1 MQLTFLAQVLWA
13 TGLCELVTLLLVLI
27 VRRRWQNF
35 PVFTA
40 YITFQVVEAIAL
52 YGIHQWGSSSAY
64 FWAYWVGVFLDL
76 VLQLSVVFELTRIV
90 LRPTGTWVRDA
101 GKLFLLMAVAGALVA
116 AAVSYAANPTMPN
129 NLDNWIEKG
138 SLFAAMLNAQLFVAM
153 GLASTRLGLA
163 WRHHV
168 MGIATGWALWAFVGL
183 FVEAAYS
190 YLGAS
195 WHGLAFDQ
203 IRIVSYQA
211 ATIYWT
217 VNLWLPEPQSRT
229 LSPEMQ
235 SYLSALKQHATL
247 GARGVSNLDRH

>member
-40 YITFQVVEAIAL
+40 YITFQVVEAVAL
-52 YGIHQWGSSSAY
+52 YLVHQWGSSSAY

-76 VLQLSVVFELTRIV
+76 LLQLSVVFELTRIV

-129 NLDNWIEKG
+129 NLDN
-138 SLFAAMLNAQLFVAM
+138 
-153 GLASTRLGLA
+153 
-163 WRHHV
+163 
-168 MGIATGWALWAFVGL
+168 
-183 FVEAAYS
+183 
-190 YLGAS
+190 
-195 WHGLAFDQ
+195 
-203 IRIVSYQA
+203 
-211 ATIYWT
+211 
-217 VNLWLPEPQSRT
+217 
-229 LSPEMQ
+229 
-235 SYLSALKQHATL
+235 
-247 GARGVSNLDRH
+247 

>member
-1 MQLTFLAQVLWA
+1 MQLTLLAQVLWA
-13 TGLCELVTLLLVLI
+13 TGFCELVALLLVLM

-40 YITFQVVEAIAL
+40 YITFQVVEAIVL
-52 YGIHQWGSSSAY
+52 YGIHHWGSRSAY

-76 VLQLSVVFELTRIV
+76 LLQLSVVFELARIV

-101 GKLFLLMAVAGALVA
+101 RRLFLLMAAAGALVA
-116 AAVSYAANPTMPN
+116 AAVSFAANPTIPN
-129 NLDNWIEKG
+129 TLDNWIEKG

-190 YLGAS
+190 YFGAS
-195 WHGLAFDQ
+195 WHGVVLDQ
-203 IRIVSYQA
+203 IRIVSYQG
-211 ATIYWT
+211 ATIYWI
-217 VNLWLPEPQSRT
+217 VNLWLPEPQSRI
-229 LSPEMQ
+229 LSAEMQ
-235 SYLSALKQHATL
+235 SYLSGLQQHATL
-247 GARGVSNLDRH
+247 GVRGVSSLDRH